1 MTDDITKCAEALR
14 LALLD
19 NETEAARS
27 HQNWLMGKAASAL
40 LRQDEDSLRAFRAA
54 LAGLPAV
61 ADRFGEGKKGD
72 RWRTVWELVDAFCE
86 TPRPLEQARLAK
98 VAQVSGKVLLAI
110 RNEPGISP
118 GELVT
123 QLGKTNSH
131 VSNVLR
137 QLIEQG
143 LVHRLAEG
151 RSGRCFLTT
160 MGRQQV
166 EAMRPEATATVPQ
179 KPVKASSTQSRPQP
193 AGSCFLYIDS
203 AKSHWTKPYE
213 RPSFSFVC

>member
-1 MTDDITKCAEALR
+1 MTDDISKRAEALR

-40 LRQDEDSLRAFRAA
+40 LRQDTDSLRAFRAA

-98 VAQVSGKVLLAI
+98 ATQVSGLVLLAI
-110 RNEPGISP
+110 RHEPGISP
-118 GELVT
+118 GELV
-123 QLGKTNSH
+123 QKLGKKSSH

-151 RSGRCFLTT
+151 RSGRCFLTAT
-160 MGRQQV
+160 GRQQV
-166 EAMRPEATATVPQ
+166 EAMQPEIQT
-179 KPVKASSTQSRPQP
+179 PVQQTPIDHAAPSRIALRDEDFRY
-193 AGSCFLYIDS
+193 AG
-203 AKSHWTKPYE
+203 KTPSHWPN
-213 RPSFSFVC
+213 PHACPHFLH